1 MDTQRGPNFPRRL
14 DENGIYHS
22 ICSKCFQTVAISSSE
37 AALIEAEERHIC
49 KRPLWS
55 GMKNPLEQVPTLER
69 ASTAGRW
76 SMRLFGM

>member
-22 ICSKCFQTVAISSSE
+22 ICSKCFQTVAISSNE
-37 AALIEAEERHIC
+37 VALIEAEERHVC

-55 GMKNPLEQVPTLER
+55 GMKNPLER
-69 ASTAGRW
+69 ASTTGRW
-76 SMRLFGM
+76 SMRVSW

>member
-1 MDTQRGPNFPRRL
+1 MDTQRGSNFPRWL

-37 AALIEAEERHIC
+37 AALSEAEKRHVC

-55 GMKNPLEQVPTLER
+55 GMKNPLEQAPVLER
-69 ASTAGRW
+69 VSAAGRW
-76 SMRLFGM
+76 PMRLFRV